1 MIFKP
6 LGADSFSAPFGSSS
20 KQIAPLL
27 GAGVLSGLGAG
38 AVSALGG
45 IASSLFGSSSQQ
57 KANETNERIAKENR
71 EWQTKENQVNRD
83 WSEKMWQAENQ
94 YNTPSAMMQRYK
106 EAGLN
111 PFLVGGQSAGSVGQA
126 GAPNSPSMVGA
137 PNQPDIRGYDYAPL
151 AQGFAAA
158 GNSLLQGIGVN
169 ANVANQNAN
178 TLLTL
183 SKATDEWMKSGSKP
197 EQIMP
202 YINSVLKSMNLSNKE
217 IVDYQTSVNN
227 KYLNYSLDTTAKEFE
242 VEFTRA
248 FGKQK
253 AKAEM
258 EKAREVV
265 NELKSLVNLN
275 NAKERESRANKLYID
290 AKRITE
296 NETREFVKRQME
308 ALADYYDSQNLMLR
322 NSYSGSDNWFIKAL
336 NTLSN
341 VLNLGASFGI
351 HK

>member
-6 LGADSFSAPFGSSS
+6 LGADSFSAPFGSSD

-27 GAGVLSGLGAG
+27 GAGLISGLGSLAG
-38 AVSALGG
+38 GVV
-45 IASSLFGSSSQQ
+45 SSLFGSSSQN
-57 KANETNERIAKENR
+57 KANETNEKIARENR
-71 EWQTKENQVNRD
+71 EWQTQENQINRD
-83 WSEKMWQAENQ
+83 WSEKMWEQENF

-126 GAPNSPSMVGA
+126 GAPNSPSMVGS
-137 PNQPDIRGYDYAPL
+137 PNQPDIRAYDYAPL

-183 SKATDEWMKSGSKP
+183 SKATDEWMKSGSRP

-242 VEFTRA
+242 VEFTRD
-248 FGKQK
+248 FGRQK

-258 EKAREVV
+258 EKAQEVV
-265 NELKSLVNLN
+265 NQLKSIIKLN
-275 NAKERESRANKLYID
+275 DAKERESVANKLYLD

-296 NETREFVKRQME
+296 DETREFVKRQME
-308 ALADYYDSQNLMLR
+308 AIADYYDSQNMMLR
-322 NSYSGSDNWFIKAL
+322 NSYSGSDNAFIKVL

-341 VLNLGASFGI
+341 ILNLGASFGI